1 MATSRYAAHRR
12 APQLT
17 SRRSTYSPKLLEL
30 ERTIEPLL
38 PTEGEPLKSDTIPAA
53 AGDVSIGDDGS
64 SIASTASKVSRQAP
78 SDVDDTS
85 NSTQVGKSESQASDA
100 KVAPQTELK
109 NLLVAYFYISDLA
122 SRLNMPNL
130 TGVTKHALSLC
141 ASAYWACALADPL
154 QVPALQRAVQHAQ
167 QTRRVDGHRG
177 ARHGVAT
184 VQLASYDTG
193 GGEGVQCEDEG
204 NRTVPQADDRVAEGQ
219 PCTRTN
225 P

>member
-1 MATSRYAAHRR
+1 MYGRFQYRNRGSAGGDVSVRR
-12 APQLT
+12 APLPRCN
-17 SRRSTYSPKLLEL
+17 SHRVRSTYSPKLLEL

-38 PTEGEPLKSDTIPAA
+38 PTEGEPLKSDAIPAA

-64 SIASTASKVSRQAP
+64 SMASTASKMSRQAP

-85 NSTQVGKSESQASDA
+85 NSTQVGKSESQASDT

-141 ASAYWACALADPL
+141 AS
-154 QVPALQRAVQHAQ
+154 
-167 QTRRVDGHRG
+167 T
-177 ARHGVAT
+177 
-184 VQLASYDTG
+184 
-193 GGEGVQCEDEG
+193 
-204 NRTVPQADDRVAEGQ
+204 
-219 PCTRTN
+219 
-225 P
+225 